1 MDLEDGF
8 RLGLLTFKETE
19 DFLMPLLISKKLNS
33 YESRDENDKIGYLRA
48 KVINDIVNEAARVF
62 LDEEESILSGK
73 LEKDLISII
82 NKQKELDEIQ
92 KISIE
97 KIYSYKSV
105 VEREAAG
112 YEVLGGLLDI
122 FISAVNE
129 ASIGKAGK
137 ITPKNKTI
145 LKLLPGKVLSD
156 APSNNDLYSRLLK
169 ITDYISG
176 MTDSYAVSLFRKI
189 KGISLP
195 NR

>member
-48 KVINDIVNEAARVF
+48 KVINDIVNETARVF

-82 NKQKELDEIQ
+82 NKQKELDEIK